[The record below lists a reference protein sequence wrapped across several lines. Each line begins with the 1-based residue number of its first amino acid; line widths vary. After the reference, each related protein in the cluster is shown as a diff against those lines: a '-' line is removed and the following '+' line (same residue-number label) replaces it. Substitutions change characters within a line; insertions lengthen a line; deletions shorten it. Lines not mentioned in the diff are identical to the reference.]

1 MRSQEANEGGQGQG
15 QSPVRA
21 SWEMT
26 LDELEGTAWARE
38 FKADS
43 PVSYPEALTYARCE
57 DLRVYVRKTDEAG
70 EVLWVIVVVDE
81 GGSGDFWMDAKP
93 TKKDAIALC
102 RRMRWKVTS

>member
-1 MRSQEANEGGQGQG
+1 MRRQEANEGGQGQG
-15 QSPVRA
+15 QSSVRA

-26 LDELEGTAWARE
+26 PEELEGTAWAGE

-43 PVSYPEALTYARCE
+43 PVSYPEALAYARRK
-57 DLRVYVRKTDEAG
+57 DLRVHIYKTDEAG
-70 EVLWVIVVVDE
+70 EVLWAIVVVDE
-81 GGSGDFWMDAKP
+81 DGTGDFWMDAKP